1 MSLEENKHHKSRMI
15 GAFRPRAALGRAKL
29 TDHDCPMRDR
39 DRAICFSGAWHAAK
53 TIGSRPDVL
62 THGSSSIIPAARAPF
77 GLRTSHNSSLAGS
90 YSRFPLLPNMQPPH
104 HRSTN
109 AIAVPSQV
117 IRTPDLESWT
127 LIRHE
132 ATATKLW
139 PFLTC
144 PEPISVPEL
153 ENARS
158 SHGSH
163 RDNSTSNSPPPQ
175 FISFCAFQ

>member
-1 MSLEENKHHKSRMI
+1 MI

-77 GLRTSHNSSLAGS
+77 GLRTTAHLQARTHS
-90 YSRFPLLPNMQPPH
+90 FPLLPNMQPPH

-153 ENARS
+153 GMEGMARMREAR
-158 SHGSH
+158 HGSH
-163 RDNSTSNSPPPQ
+163 RDNSTSNSPTPQ